1 MSPRNYV
8 LAAALTV
15 LIWMRMSNDSTI
27 ENNQV
32 EQIMPAQEKFELD
45 VASREAKLKSASSS
59 SSILQVAKEL
69 HQIQDGAPAR
79 NIGPNLEVPHPDRP
93 ILFRSTQN
101 IREAVLNVG
110 QEIPIAFKDPLE
122 NFKGEFRSVGE
133 PLDPESL
140 EESSAYTEPVDTGR
154 FLDIPFSSVQ

>member
-8 LAAALTV
+8 LAAALAV
-15 LIWMRMSNDSTI
+15 LMWVRISNDSTI

-32 EQIMPAQEKFELD
+32 QQILPAQEKFELD
-45 VASREAKLKSASSS
+45 VASSESNLQPADS
-59 SSILQVAKEL
+59 SSISLQVANEL
-69 HQIQDGAPAR
+69 LQVQDQAPAR
-79 NIGPNLEVPHPDRP
+79 NIGPNLDVPHPDRP

-101 IREAVLNVG
+101 SGEPVLNVG
-110 QEIPIAFKDPLE
+110 QDIPIGFTDPLE

-140 EESSAYTEPVDTGR
+140 EHSSVYIEPVETGR
-154 FLDIPFSSVQ
+154 FLEIPSSSVQ